1 MICKV
6 CGRTITNEEA
16 NFCEYCGASF
26 RPGTDNKVSES
37 SMSSGM
43 NVDMNRSMEGNT
55 QINNSRVLETEQTY
69 KNMNREMPGQKVN
82 QVAPLGVFRYFSGS
96 NQSMTFGNW
105 IAIYALP
112 FIPVVGFIF
121 FLVLL
126 FSWGF
131 GANTVPTKKSWARAT
146 MVMILVILV
155 MFSFML
161 SSGYFGDYSTILNDL
176 YGSV

>member
-26 RPGTDNKVSES
+26 RPGTDNKVAEDSLN
-37 SMSSGM
+37 SGM
-43 NVDMNRSMEGNT
+43 NGDINHSMESN
-55 QINNSRVLETEQTY
+55 IPFDRSRVSETEQTY
-69 KNMNREMPGQKVN
+69 QSVNREMSGQKVN
-82 QVAPLGVFRYFSGS
+82 QAVPLGVFRFFSGS
-96 NQSMTFGNW
+96 NQTMTFGNW
-105 IAIYALP
+105 IVIYALP
-112 FIPVVGFIF
+112 FIPLVGFIL

-131 GANTVPTKKSWARAT
+131 GANTAPTKKSWARAT
-146 MVMILVILV
+146 MVMILVILF

-176 YGSV
+176 YGNV